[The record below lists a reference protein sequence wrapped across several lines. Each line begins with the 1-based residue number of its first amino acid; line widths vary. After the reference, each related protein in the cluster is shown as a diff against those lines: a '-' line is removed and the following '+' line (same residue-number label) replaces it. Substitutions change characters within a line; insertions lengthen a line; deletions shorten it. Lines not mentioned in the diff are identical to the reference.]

1 MNQQFS
7 KKNNKRT
14 PLRDFLESQKKESL
28 VKKSD
33 VSKTPSRPKDSLVSR
48 FNISVDNNKLPSIK
62 EFINSQDQ
70 FPKHF
75 RNNPYNRYF
84 SNSDGINRE
93 ILIPDN
99 TNPTCNSRSYLPR
112 VTYNTLQSSASK
124 Y

>member
-28 VKKSD
+28 VKKS
-33 VSKTPSRPKDSLVSR
+33 DSLVSR